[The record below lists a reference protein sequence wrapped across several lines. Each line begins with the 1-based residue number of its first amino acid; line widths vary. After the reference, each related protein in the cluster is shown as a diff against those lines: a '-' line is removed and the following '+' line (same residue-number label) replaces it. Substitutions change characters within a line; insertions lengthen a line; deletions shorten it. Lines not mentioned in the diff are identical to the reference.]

1 MSEPERIPPVTV
13 ERTGPK
19 SYVARNDRG
28 AEVAIGS
35 PGAEGSFTPV
45 ELLQA
50 AVAGC
55 TALSAEAQ
63 LAYTLGED
71 FAATATIEGFLD
83 ADDNRIEKFV
93 TEVNA
98 DMSGLAPERREKLI
112 ASAERFISRL
122 CTVKRTLEHG
132 TENVTEVRGEV

>member
-1 MSEPERIPPVTV
+1 MVPPHSTQPITA
-13 ERTGPK
+13 ERTGPNT
-19 SYVARNDRG
+19 YTVHNDRG
-28 AEVAIGS
+28 AQVIMGS
-35 PGAEGSFTPV
+35 PGAEGAFTPV

-63 LAYTLGED
+63 LAYTLGGD
-71 FAATATIEGFLD
+71 FEATATVEAILNEEE
-83 ADDNRIEKFV
+83 NRIAEFL
-93 TEVNA
+93 TRIDA

-112 ASAERFISRL
+112 ASAERVIARL

-132 TENVTEVRGEV
+132 TGNTTEVRNRE

>member
-1 MSEPERIPPVTV
+1 MATGEPTPSLTA

-19 SYVARNDRG
+19 TYTARNDRG
-28 AEVAIGS
+28 AEVVMGS
-35 PGAEGSFTPV
+35 PGAEGCFTPV

-63 LAYTLGED
+63 LAYSLGDD
-71 FAATATIEGFLD
+71 FEATATVEALLD
-83 ADDNRIEKFV
+83 SEENRIDELI
-93 TEVNA
+93 TRIDA
-98 DMSGLAPERREKLI
+98 DMSGLAPERRDRLI
-112 ASAERFISRL
+112 ASAERFIARL

-132 TENVTEVRGEV
+132 TENTTEVRNQG